1 MISVR
6 IDINKKKCQAFGNCF
21 ARAPTVFRLGA
32 DKKVELIDPA
42 GGPDE
47 TILQA
52 AKSCPY
58 RVIAVSNEHGEQI
71 FPPPRANR
79 SPGKGE

>member
-1 MISVR
+1 MTSVR
-6 IDINKKKCQAFGNCF
+6 VEISKKKCLAFGNCIAKAPAVF
-21 ARAPTVFRLGA
+21 ALGA

-42 GGPDE
+42 GAPDA

-58 RVIAVSNEHGEQI
+58 RAIAVSDEHGEQI
-71 FPPPRANR
+71 FPPAR
-79 SPGKGE
+79 K

>member
-1 MISVR
+1 MTSVR
-6 IDINKKKCQAFGNCF
+6 IDINKRKCQAFGNCI
-21 ARAPTVFRLGA
+21 ARAPAVFRLSA
-32 DKKVELIDPA
+32 DKKAELIDPA

-58 RVIAVSNEHGEQI
+58 RAITVSNEHGEQI
-71 FPPPRANR
+71 FPPLR
-79 SPGKGE
+79 K

>member
-1 MISVR
+1 MTSAR

-21 ARAPTVFRLGA
+21 ARAPAVFALGI
-32 DKKVELIDPA
+32 DKKVELVDPSGA
-42 GGPDE
+42 PDE

-58 RVIAVSNEHGEQI
+58 RAIVVSNEQGEQI
-71 FPPPRANR
+71 FPPPR
-79 SPGKGE
+79 K